1 MTIKKLL
8 LKIFFE
14 FCHWMRQVCPF
25 PSISCEY
32 NITID
37 EIKKKIPDYDK
48 YFTTQGFNKLTSESF
63 VARLKHVA
71 NFVKKTDFVKKL
83 VNINKTVTS
92 KKKEKPEKKKYMQ
105 RLKRN

>member
-1 MTIKKLL
+1 MNALGLSIS
-8 LKIFFE
+8 
-14 FCHWMRQVCPF
+14 
-25 PSISCEY
+25 SISCEY

-71 NFVKKTDFVKKL
+71 IFFKNLLNNKKTF
-83 VNINKTVTS
+83 N
-92 KKKEKPEKKKYMQ
+92 KKKKKKKKKKTEKKKYM
-105 RLKRN
+105 